1 MRDLPRSAAL
11 AAWGSAVLSGTASID
26 DAVSAIQ
33 GDDLPHAL
41 DLSAVP
47 FEAPV
52 AGLVGLFAALRRRGV
67 TRLRLLLP
75 AEGDLAGLPGPPTF
89 NTAALDVGECV
100 VVRGRSAVR
109 VRAGRRAAR
118 PPGRRRR
125 RPGHPAVGDVVR
137 RCRSA
142 SRAAGRGTGRPRASR
157 RRSLLTT
164 LQEASATLEHLDVA
178 AWGSDPAPGLDHL
191 RHRSV
196 SADMPPGTPSR
207 AAQVLDLAWRVRT
220 VVELARRDDG
230 GAVNTWE
237 SQQRLQALR
246 RLDVVSRHA
255 VVAAVNAAL
264 EPAR

>member
-33 GDDLPHAL
+33 GDDLPHVL

-52 AGLVGLFAALRRRGV
+52 PGLVGLFAALRRHEV

-100 VVRGRSAVR
+100 VSDDGLPCGFVPVVVRH
-109 VRAGRRAAR
+109 
-118 PPGRRRR
+118 
-125 RPGHPAVGDVVR
+125 GHPD
-137 RCRSA
+137 SA
-142 SRAAGRGTGRPRASR
+142 DDDLDATLSVMWCALPISECPQAGAMADLSESR
-157 RRSLLTT
+157 RLLLTT

-178 AWGSDPAPGLDHL
+178 AWSHDPAPGLDHL

-207 AAQVLDLAWRVRT
+207 AAQMLDLAWRVRM

-230 GAVNTWE
+230 GAINTWE

-264 EPAR
+264 EPVR